1 MAVNKD
7 TRKIK
12 EAGEYTT
19 SPARRKAN
27 NKFAKQNYETVGYK
41 CKKGIK
47 SILEI
52 IVKNTELTQF
62 NKISLS

>member
-27 NKFAKQNYETVGYK
+27 NKFAKQNYEPLVTSV
-41 CKKGIK
+41 KK
-47 SILEI
+47 E
-52 IVKNTELTQF
+52 
-62 NKISLS
+62 

>member
-19 SPARRKAN
+19 SPARRKA
-27 NKFAKQNYETVGYK
+27 
-41 CKKGIK
+41 KKPLVT
-47 SILEI
+47 S
-52 IVKNTELTQF
+52 VKKE
-62 NKISLS
+62 

>member
-41 CKKGIK
+41 CKKR
-47 SILEI
+47 
-52 IVKNTELTQF
+52 
-62 NKISLS
+62 NKIYIGNHC